1 MLETRLK
8 FNHLAMITS
17 YKIDLQ
23 LRSFNIQL
31 QMPEMQLKNFNT
43 IESSAGLITGKAL
56 KSDGNQII

>member
-1 MLETRLK
+1 
-8 FNHLAMITS
+8 MITS